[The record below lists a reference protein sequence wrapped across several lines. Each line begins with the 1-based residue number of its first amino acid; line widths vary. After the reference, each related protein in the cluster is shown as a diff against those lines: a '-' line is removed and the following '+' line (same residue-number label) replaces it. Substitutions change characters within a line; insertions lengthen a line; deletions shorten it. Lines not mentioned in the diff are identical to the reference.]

1 MESSQSVVGLG
12 GADYFGFLCFNDW
25 IWGWGCILL
34 LVLLYII
41 FLELA
46 REKEKL
52 LIITQQFHYYNLSF
66 KLSFNSIILR

>member
-1 MESSQSVVGLG
+1 M
-12 GADYFGFLCFNDW
+12 
-25 IWGWGCILL
+25 L

-52 LIITQQFHYYNLSF
+52 LIITQQFHYHNLSIF
-66 KLSFNSIILR
+66 CKLIMINLFVLPFTIFIFWGIME